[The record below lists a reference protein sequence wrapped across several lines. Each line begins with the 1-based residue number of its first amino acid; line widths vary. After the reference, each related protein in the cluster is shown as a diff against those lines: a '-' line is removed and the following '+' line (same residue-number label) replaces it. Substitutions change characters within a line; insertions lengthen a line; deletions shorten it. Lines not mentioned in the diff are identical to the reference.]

1 MKNLILLFGI
11 ALLVLSSCEIPSYEM
26 AVADWI
32 QTDKNGTWTDL
43 KFKLIEIIETKDV
56 TVSDSLSYLE
66 SKGTQQE
73 KIIERAE
80 NPRTLIKPLFSDYA
94 KAKDK
99 LKWIEKKKMEYANRD
114 STEVLAKLLKCKYAI
129 TPPMLKA
136 RQEKTETFLLT
147 PDMGRCLGKIKSEK

>member
-1 MKNLILLFGI
+1 MKNLILLSGI
-11 ALLVLSSCEIPSYEM
+11 LLFALCSCGSPEYEK
-26 AVADWI
+26 AIADWL
-32 QTDKNGTWTDL
+32 QTDENGTWTDL
-43 KFKLIEIIETKDV
+43 RFKFIEIVETKDV

-66 SKGTQQE
+66 SKGAQQR

-80 NPRTLIKPLFSDYA
+80 DPRALIKPLFSDYA

-114 STEVLAKLLKCKYAI
+114 STEVLAKLLKCKYGI
-129 TPPMLKA
+129 TPPMLKT

-147 PDMGRCLGKIKSEK
+147 PDMGRCLDRIKSGK